1 MTLDNVSVP
10 LALAAGAASFLS
22 PCVLPL
28 VPVYVSYLARTPSR
42 DGGDSAPAANNLWR
56 LNTFASAIAF
66 VIGVSVVLIALFY
79 ALRNVLLPVRD
90 VVAPLAGVLVI
101 LFALHLAGLLRL
113 PGMDREFRLF
123 KTAPRFTGPLGG
135 FLLGAAFAAGW
146 TPCIGPVLGAVLTS
160 GATTGTTARGLLIV
174 ASYCVGV
181 GLPFLM
187 LGLGVDR
194 AVVAVRR
201 LSAWRRPIDLAS
213 AAVLAVM
220 GVLLL
225 TNSLILITQIGSRV
239 FPSYNPFGL

>member
-28 VPVYVSYLARTPSR
+28 VPVYVSYLARTP
-42 DGGDSAPAANNLWR
+42 GGDGTPSANPVR

-79 ALRNVLLPVRD
+79 VLRTLLQPVRD
-90 VVAPLAGVLVI
+90 IVTPVAGVVVI

-113 PGMDREFRLF
+113 PGLDREFRLF
-123 KTAPRFTGPLGG
+123 KTAPAFTGPLGG
-135 FLLGAAFAAGW
+135 FLLGLAFAAGW

-174 ASYCVGV
+174 ACYCIGL
-181 GLPFLM
+181 GLPFLA
-187 LGLGVDR
+187 LGLGVDK
-194 AVVAVRR
+194 AVSAVRR
-201 LSAWRRPIDLAS
+201 LNAWRRPIDLAS
-213 AAVLAVM
+213 AAVLGAM

-225 TNSLILITQIGSRV
+225 TNSLIVLTQIGSRLL
-239 FPSYNPFGL
+239 PSYNPFGI

>member
-1 MTLDNVSVP
+1 MTLDDVSLP

-28 VPVYVSYLARTPSR
+28 VPVYVSYLARTSAG
-42 DGGDSAPAANNLWR
+42 DGAPPATYWR
-56 LNTFASAIAF
+56 LSTFASAVAF
-66 VIGVSVVLIALFY
+66 VIGVSVILISLFY
-79 ALRNVLLPVRD
+79 ALRSLLQPVRD
-90 VVAPLAGVLVI
+90 VITPLAGLLVI

-113 PGMDREFRLF
+113 PGMNREFRLF

-135 FLLGAAFAAGW
+135 FLLGLAFAAGW

-174 ASYCVGV
+174 ACYCVGL
-181 GLPFLM
+181 GLPFLV

-194 AVVAVRR
+194 AVASVRR

-213 AAVLAVM
+213 AAVLGAM

-225 TNSLILITQIGSRV
+225 TNSLIVITQIGSRV
-239 FPSYNPFGL
+239 LPSYNPFGL